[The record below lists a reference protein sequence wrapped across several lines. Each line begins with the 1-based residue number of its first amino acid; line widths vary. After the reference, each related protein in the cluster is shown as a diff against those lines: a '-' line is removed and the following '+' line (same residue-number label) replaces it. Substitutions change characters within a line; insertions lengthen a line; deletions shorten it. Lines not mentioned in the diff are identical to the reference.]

1 MWDVIVLIPALGFFY
16 LFYYALALSVVWLLP
31 IYFDTYIGSS
41 YMIQVLFC
49 LYVYVEEKALP
60 SNSGFGSFDMED
72 VERLEVNGF
81 SENDMVTG
89 QPRSLELS

>member
-16 LFYYALALSVVWLLP
+16 LFYYALTLTAVWLLP

-49 LYVYVEEKALP
+49 LYVYVEEQYSMAV
-60 SNSGFGSFDMED
+60 
-72 VERLEVNGF
+72 VEFLLEN
-81 SENDMVTG
+81 TG
-89 QPRSLELS
+89 TCKRK